1 MMRVEG
7 RMLTHQARSIDILV
21 AVAAVAFFLVDHF
34 YALGPVATGIG
45 IVLFAVY
52 LGWLLK
58 RRSPYGGKPGD
69 LHLNS

>member
-1 MMRVEG
+1 
-7 RMLTHQARSIDILV
+7 MLTHKARSLDILV
-21 AVAAVAFFLVDHF
+21 IVAAVAFVLARHF

-45 IVLFAVY
+45 VVLFAVY
-52 LGWLLK
+52 LGWRLQ